1 MALCTSWTECCY
13 QKSKRLSIAEQP
25 RVDERFGAVFLLIH
39 PHHDVLKTRFE
50 IKYVA
55 FDKSAPLVT
64 ISHPY
69 QSDIEVWIGS

>member
-13 QKSKRLSIAEQP
+13 QKSKGLSIAEQP
-25 RVDERFGAVFLLIH
+25 RVDERFGAVFLWIH
-39 PHHDVLKTRFE
+39 SHHEVLNIRCD
-50 IKYVA
+50 IKHVA

-69 QSDIEVWIGS
+69 QSDIEVWIRS